1 MNVILCMWIFV
12 PWFFAFICMGIS
24 CGLAKLV
31 RIYQATDQTIAI
43 SRQSNS
49 R

>member
-1 MNVILCMWIFV
+1 MNVILWMWIFV

-31 RIYQATDQTIAI
+31 RIYQTMAI
-43 SRQSNS
+43 PRRSNS